1 MYCVVVKSGENSQQ
15 QRSGQVSLDALLAHS
30 NHSGHGRTADC
41 IEKNHRVLSVGL
53 SIAVEGVWGKDLL
66 LLLVFTVHMSST
78 TLSCRL
84 LLGVDG
90 QKEGDLGPREE
101 IGPPTDSNSK
111 AH

>member
-1 MYCVVVKSGENSQQ
+1 M
-15 QRSGQVSLDALLAHS
+15 
-30 NHSGHGRTADC
+30 
-41 IEKNHRVLSVGL
+41 
-53 SIAVEGVWGKDLL
+53 EGVWGKDLL

-101 IGPPTDSNSK
+101 IGPPTDSEMAIVTITLYQNEFGLCMC
-111 AH
+111 